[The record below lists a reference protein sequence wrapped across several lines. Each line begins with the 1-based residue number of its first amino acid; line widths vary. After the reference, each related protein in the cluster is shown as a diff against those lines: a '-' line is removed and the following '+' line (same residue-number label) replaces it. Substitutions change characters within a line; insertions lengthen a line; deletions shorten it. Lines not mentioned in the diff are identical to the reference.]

1 MMMELRTWK
10 SRGKESRRLGFD
22 EGEER
27 MVSIFFL
34 ERERKKMKNKMLS
47 CGGGWFSYSTTKEA
61 YFFVV
66 LSHICGSSLLDLK
79 QQLNSVNSY
88 ISFLK

>member
-1 MMMELRTWK
+1 M
-10 SRGKESRRLGFD
+10 KEKK
-22 EGEER
+22 EW
-27 MVSIFFL
+27 FL
-34 ERERKKMKNKMLS
+34 SFSWRERKKMKNKMLS